1 MGTNVQLKESGNES
15 TAQPGVERVSRLAGV
30 RIAPLSAAQQQIWVH
45 TQLVPEIPIY
55 NEPVTI
61 HRRGSLDVPALER
74 TLTEIVRRHESWR
87 TTFTLVGG
95 EPVQVV
101 DAVKPVQLQVTDL
114 SRFPAM
120 QRESEARRLALEDAV
135 RPFNL
140 SQGPL
145 FRALLVRLSDT
156 EHRLFL
162 TLHHIIFD
170 GYSIYRVLLPELAVL
185 YKAFSND
192 QESPL
197 PELPTQYPDFA
208 LWEREWLS
216 RNGRLQSQLAY
227 WRKQLGGGLSV
238 LQLPSDRRRPAIQSF
253 RGAIQPVAFSKGLSD
268 TLKMLSRQEG
278 ATLFMSLVAA
288 FSVLLHRYSALAD
301 VSIGTVS
308 SGRKRSELEGLL
320 GYFLNPVVLRCD
332 LSGDPSFRELLRRT
346 REVTLDALSNDD
358 APFAQVV
365 NEVHP
370 SRSLSFNPLFQALL
384 TLEPPLPATQD
395 GWTVA
400 LTQSE
405 VDSGISKFDLCLE
418 LDDQPSGLVGR
429 FKYST
434 DLFEPATVARMA
446 GHLTTLLE
454 GIVANPGKAISSLP
468 MLTEQE
474 RQQVCVAWNENGA
487 QYPAD
492 VCLHQLVTTQAERTP
507 EALASVAGDRQ
518 LTYRELDLRSNQL
531 AAYLQKRGIGPEI
544 PVGLYLEPS
553 CEMVV
558 GILGVLK
565 AGGVCVPLDPSYPAE
580 RLAHVLSDTGL
591 GMLLSQE
598 CLRSKLPPST
608 AEILCLDSDWAEV
621 DRESSD
627 PIPSQ
632 CTPQNLAYVIYT
644 SGSTGKPKGVQ
655 ITHGNLVHST
665 YARSLYYG
673 AQPGGRFLLLSSFS
687 FDSSLVGIFGSL
699 CKGDTLVLTPGPVQ
713 SNLPGLAQLVSQNRI
728 SHLLCVPSLYS
739 LLLEQA
745 KPGQLASLKAA
756 IVAGESCPVE
766 LVERH
771 YDALPQATLF
781 NEYGPTEGSV
791 WSTVYKCEPA
801 TDREV
806 LPIGRPIPNVKV
818 YVLDPHLNPLPI
830 GARGELHIGGPGV
843 VRGYLH
849 RPTETAERF
858 IADPFSD
865 VAGARLYKTGDLVRY
880 LPDGNLELLGRL
892 DHQVKIRGFRIE
904 LEEIENVIS
913 QYPGIALAVVA
924 PHQEGAAEPTLIGY
938 VVPVVASEF
947 DPEKLR
953 GFLSQKLPSAMIP
966 SVFVVLESLPLTPNG
981 KVDRHALP
989 ASPRT
994 VLATRVVQPSNDVES
1009 DLVEIWEGIFDRQG
1023 IGVTDNF
1030 FDLGGHSLLVAK
1042 LLLRIE
1048 QRFEKRLSLAHV
1060 FHAPTIRQ
1068 LATLLDGQ
1076 SDVLHNPAVV
1086 PIQPRGSK
1094 PPLFWVRGGP
1104 LFLPLA
1110 NRLGADQPLLGLHLP
1125 ASDANRLSLPYQL
1138 EDIAAA
1144 LVSRMRE
1151 VQPEGPYYL
1160 AGLCVNGVIAY
1171 EMARQLALDGQR
1183 VALLA
1188 LFDAQNPAYYEDY
1201 TLESRSQ
1208 LLRGRIKFQ
1217 ISKFRKGRLAGLP
1230 DFLRERVIGA
1240 HRRLSVRFWRMWYAM
1255 GFRVT
1260 VKHLEDFES
1269 IVHPASFVYRPK
1281 TYPGR
1286 AVFFQSSD
1294 WPTDAYWDFYTSWNG
1309 LLDGGLQVHRIH
1321 DGHEAMFYE
1330 KNVDVV
1336 AAKLRES
1343 LAAAQRNSQAAA
1355 EPLFR

>member
-1 MGTNVQLKESGNES
+1 M
-15 TAQPGVERVSRLAGV
+15 
-30 RIAPLSAAQQQIWVH
+30 APLSSAQQQIWVH

-55 NEPVTI
+55 NEPVTV
-61 HRRGSLDVPALER
+61 HRRGTLDVSTLER
-74 TLTEIVRRHESWR
+74 ALTEIVRRHECWR
-87 TTFTLVGG
+87 TTFTLANG

-101 DAVKPVQLQVTDL
+101 EAPKPVQLRVSDL
-114 SRFPAM
+114 SRLPAS
-120 QRESEARRLALEDAV
+120 QREAEAQRLAVEDAL

-145 FRALLVRLSDT
+145 FHALLVQFSDT

-170 GYSIYRVLLPELAVL
+170 GYSIYGVLLPELAAL
-185 YKAFSND
+185 YAAFSNG
-192 QESPL
+192 QASPL
-197 PELPTQYPDFA
+197 PELPTQYADFA
-208 LWEREWLS
+208 LWEREWLA
-216 RNGRLQSQLAY
+216 RDGRLLSQLAY
-227 WRKQLGGGLSV
+227 WRKQLGGNLSV
-238 LQLPSDRRRPAIQSF
+238 LELPSDRRRPAIQSF

-268 TLKMLSRQEG
+268 TLKRLSRQEG

-288 FSVLLHRYSALAD
+288 FSVLLHRYSALEDIA
-301 VSIGTVS
+301 IGTVS
-308 SGRKRSELEGLL
+308 SGRKRSELEKLL
-320 GYFLNPVVLRCD
+320 GYFLNPVVLRSD

-365 NEVHP
+365 NEIHP

-384 TLEPPLPATQD
+384 TLEPPLPVTQD

-418 LDDQPSGLVGR
+418 LDDRPSGLVGR

-434 DLFEPATVARMA
+434 DLFEPATVARMS

-454 GIVANPGKAISSLP
+454 GIAADPGKSISSLP
-468 MLTEQE
+468 LLTERE
-474 RQQVCVAWNENGA
+474 RQQVCVEWNNNSAE
-487 QYPAD
+487 YPAD
-492 VCLHQLVTTQAERTP
+492 LCLHHFVMKQAERTP
-507 EALASVAGDRQ
+507 AAVALVAGDRQ
-518 LTYRELDLRSNQL
+518 LTYRELDQRSNQL
-531 AAYLQKRGIGPEI
+531 AAYLQRHSIGPDT

-565 AGGVCVPLDPSYPAE
+565 AGGACVPLDPSYPAD
-580 RLAHVLSDTGL
+580 RLAHVLADTGL
-591 GMLLSQE
+591 QMLLSQE
-598 CLRSKLPPST
+598 SLRSQLPPGS
-608 AEILCLDSDWAEV
+608 AEILCLDSDWADLE
-621 DRESSD
+621 RESSD
-627 PIPSQ
+627 PVRSQ
-632 CTPQNLAYVIYT
+632 CTPWNLAYVIYT

-673 AQPGGRFLLLSSFS
+673 TDPGGRFLLLSSFA

-699 CKGDTLVLTPGPVQ
+699 CNGDTLVLTPGPLQ
-713 SNLPGLAQLVSQNRI
+713 SCLSGLAQLVAQHRVSR
-728 SHLLCVPSLYS
+728 LLCVPSLYS
-739 LLLEQA
+739 LILEQA
-745 KPGQLASLKAA
+745 KPGQLASLKVA
-756 IVAGESCPVE
+756 IVAGESCPVD
-766 LVERH
+766 LLERH
-771 YDALPQATLF
+771 YEMLPQATLF
-781 NEYGPTEGSV
+781 NEYGPTEASV
-791 WSTVYKCEPA
+791 WSTVYKCEPE
-801 TDREV
+801 RNIELV
-806 LPIGRPIPNVKV
+806 PIGRPIPNVKV

-830 GARGELHIGGPGV
+830 GASGELHIGGPGV

-849 RPTETAERF
+849 RPAETAKRF
-858 IADPFSD
+858 IPDPFSD
-865 VAGARLYKTGDLVRY
+865 IAGARLYKTGDLVRY

-892 DHQVKIRGFRIE
+892 DHQVKIRGFRVE
-904 LEEIENVIS
+904 LEEIEAVIS
-913 QYPGIALAVVA
+913 QYEGVALAVVA
-924 PHQEGAAEPTLIGY
+924 LREEGTGDPTLVGY
-938 VVPVVASEF
+938 VVPIDTLGF
-947 DPEKLR
+947 DEEGLR
-953 GFLSQKLPSAMIP
+953 NFLSQKLPAAMIP
-966 SVFVVLESLPLTPNG
+966 SVFIVLESLPLMPNG
-981 KVDRHALP
+981 KINRHALP
-989 ASPRT
+989 ASSRT
-994 VLATRVVQPSNDVES
+994 ASAVRVVEPHSAVES
-1009 DLVEIWEGIFDRQG
+1009 DLVEIWEALLDRRGIN
-1023 IGVTDNF
+1023 VTDNF

-1048 QRFEKRLSLAHV
+1048 QRFERRLSLAHV
-1060 FHAPTIRQ
+1060 VQAPTIRQ
-1068 LATLLDGQ
+1068 LAALLNGHGEA
-1076 SDVLHNPAVV
+1076 LHHPAVV

-1125 ASDANRLSLPYQL
+1125 SSDVSQLPIPYRL
-1138 EDIAAA
+1138 EDLAAA

-1171 EMARQLALDGQR
+1171 EMARQLTLSGQQ

-1201 TLESRSQ
+1201 SLESHGL
-1208 LLRGRIKFQ
+1208 LLRRRIEFQ
-1217 ISKFRKGRLAGLP
+1217 LSKLRRGGLAGIP

-1240 HRRLSVRFWRMWYAM
+1240 HRRLSVRFWRAWYAM
-1255 GFRVT
+1255 GLRVN
-1260 VKHLEDFES
+1260 VQRLEDLEN
-1269 IVHPASFVYRPK
+1269 IIHPASFVYRPK

-1294 WPTDAYWDFYTSWNG
+1294 WPAGPYWDFYASWNG
-1309 LLDGGLQVHRIH
+1309 VLAGGMQVHRIH
-1321 DGHEAMFYE
+1321 DGHERMFYE
-1330 KNVDVV
+1330 RNVDVV
-1336 AAKLRES
+1336 AGKLQHS
-1343 LAAAQRNSQAAA
+1343 LTVALRNSSAAV
-1355 EPLFR
+1355 EHVS